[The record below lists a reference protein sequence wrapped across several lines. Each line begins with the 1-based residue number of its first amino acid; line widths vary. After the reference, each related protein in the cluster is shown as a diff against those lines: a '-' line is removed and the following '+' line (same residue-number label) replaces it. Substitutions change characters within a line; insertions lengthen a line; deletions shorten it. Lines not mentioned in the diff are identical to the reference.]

1 MKRLL
6 LLVIVLFVVKT
17 VLSQA
22 MLGKVEYQRNQ
33 QPATII
39 ELPFSVETLEG
50 AIKDHLISKGSKPAQ
65 SKGFTLYKN
74 VQLALSD
81 ASSSDL
87 YFKIEPK
94 SRKEKQKSV
103 IYMMVAKPNENVATR
118 SGEDVYGMQQAQ
130 SFLNDIE
137 PIIETYSLNLQ
148 IKEQEEIIKRAE
160 TKHTSLVNDFKD
172 LEKRKRALKKN
183 YRKISLNRRS
193 KKWRL
198 KSRKSCCKAL
208 ILRKNQFDVLTG

>member
-172 LEKRKRALKKN
+172 LEKRKKSLEEKLQENIIEQEKQ
-183 YRKISLNRRS
+183 KVEVEKQKELLQSLNF
-193 KKWRL
+193 KK
-198 KSRKSCCKAL
+198 KP
-208 ILRKNQFDVLTG
+208 I